1 MNEATIAA
9 TNAATIAATIAAA
22 ATDSG
27 EASPPPVSQ
36 PGRASLTTKASGGP
50 CMPAYPRATRY
61 ARTCLGTKRAREM
74 APRSGGVLLP
84 PEGTLLCGRCG
95 DWGEVAAEKVWW
107 WCATCVQAAPEVFT
121 FEQRAANSLIC
132 NDLQSR
138 NEWLEEQLELLKA
151 QLKAANE
158 KAGKFDRIQRIQ
170 RIQRILSS

>member
-107 WCATCVQAAPEVFT
+107 WCATCVHAAPEVFT

-158 KAGKFDRIQRIQ
+158 KAGKFDEL
-170 RIQRILSS
+170 QRILSS